1 MLLWSFFCIGPSNIS
16 SMSMSISSSSL
27 NSYRPSSQ
35 SLCFSSSS
43 QYSEAVFNKRCLLI
57 QGLCK
62 NVMDLT
68 FSALSTYFGRSQI
81 HFPRVK
87 HLFSTRYRDSNQDSF
102 SPCYS
107 KLAAHL
113 HSHYHSYISCP
124 ACCKILVFDGRFFSS
139 NFLLLSIY
147 SYGCTPFQII
157 KRHF

>member
-1 MLLWSFFCIGPSNIS
+1 MKICAFLIRILLVFYMLLWSFFCIGPSNIS

-62 NVMDLT
+62 NVLDLT

-87 HLFSTRYRDSNQDSF
+87 HLFSSRYRDSNQDSF

-107 KLAAHL
+107 KLAADL

-124 ACCKILVFDGRFFSS
+124 ACCKI
-139 NFLLLSIY
+139 
-147 SYGCTPFQII
+147 
-157 KRHF
+157 